1 MDDCGKMVNFIDASF
16 AYRNDFKSQTGGCST
31 FGTSMFSSDSKKQKI
46 NTKSSTEAEVVS
58 LANRLLQVVHHQLFM
73 EAQGCTLYSNVLL
86 QDNQAAIRIECNG
99 KMSRSKRSRHMN
111 ILYFCVKDLVDRK
124 EVKVKYCPTERMV
137 ADFFAKPLQGTL
149 FLKFRDIIMG
159 SKPVLSIL
167 INNCSSLKERV
178 EANREESVNCE

>member
-1 MDDCGKMVNFIDASF
+1 MRYIVSTIDLLLYLGMDDCGKMVNFINASF

-86 QDNQAAIRIECNG
+86 QDN
-99 KMSRSKRSRHMN
+99 
-111 ILYFCVKDLVDRK
+111 
-124 EVKVKYCPTERMV
+124 
-137 ADFFAKPLQGTL
+137 
-149 FLKFRDIIMG
+149 
-159 SKPVLSIL
+159 
-167 INNCSSLKERV
+167 
-178 EANREESVNCE
+178 